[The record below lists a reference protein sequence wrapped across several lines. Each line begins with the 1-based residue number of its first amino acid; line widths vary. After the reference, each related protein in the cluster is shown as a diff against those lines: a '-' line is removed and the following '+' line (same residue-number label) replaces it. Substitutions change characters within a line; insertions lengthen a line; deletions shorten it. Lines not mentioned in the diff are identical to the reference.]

1 MIARCTTSLCPNRK
15 FILQEWEWSTGSI
28 SEKEKKGGEERV
40 KDAELGPGGGGRGGV
55 ALLMLSSGSLASR
68 PC

>member
-15 FILQEWEWSTGSI
+15 FILQEWEGSTGSI
-28 SEKEKKGGEERV
+28 SEEEKKGGEERG
-40 KDAELGPGGGGRGGV
+40 KDAELGRGWGGV
-55 ALLMLSSGSLASR
+55 ALLMLSSGSLASC